1 MESQQQQSITDCVI
15 LAGGSGV
22 RMGGPKALLEVGGE
36 TLLRHQFELLSALF
50 PRTSIALKNDRLIDR
65 IDPLNWHQILIDPPD
80 SRSLLDV
87 LGSIITRVNGPV
99 FIAAVDLPQLTA
111 SIVTTI
117 CSHHSTGISVIPVE
131 QDRPQPLAAV
141 WDPAALE
148 VLEPADGDLAL
159 LAWVRRAPT
168 RLLRWPVDFPEH
180 RDDTTSRPFQNLNS
194 PEDLDSLEPDS

>member
-1 MESQQQQSITDCVI
+1 MI

-22 RMGGPKALLEVGGE
+22 RMGGPKALLEIEGE

-50 PRTSIALKNDRLIDR
+50 PRTSIALKNDRLVDK

-99 FIAAVDLPQLTA
+99 FIAAVDLPRLTG

-148 VLEPADGDLAL
+148 VLEPEDGDLAL
-159 LAWVRRAPT
+159 LAWVRRART
-168 RLLRWPVDFPEH
+168 RLLRWPVDFPEQ
-180 RDDTTSRPFQNLNS
+180 RDDMTSRPFQNLNS
-194 PEDLDSLEPDS
+194 PEDLDSQEPDS

>member
-1 MESQQQQSITDCVI
+1 MI

-50 PRTSIALKNDRLIDR
+50 PRTSIALKNDRLIDE

-117 CSHHSTGISVIPVE
+117 CSHHSTGISVIPV
-131 QDRPQPLAAV
+131 DGHRPQPLAAV
-141 WDPAALE
+141 WDPSALE
-148 VLEPADGDLAL
+148 FSSPPDSDLAL
-159 LAWVRRAPT
+159 LAWVKRSST
-168 RLLRWPVDFPEH
+168 RLLQWPDHFSPASDPPT
-180 RDDTTSRPFQNLNS
+180 RSPFKNLNS
-194 PEDLDSLEPDS
+194 PTDLDSLGPLA

>member
-1 MESQQQQSITDCVI
+1 METKPQQQITDCVI

-22 RMGGPKALLEVGGE
+22 RMGGPKALLEIGGE

-50 PRTSIALKNDRLIDR
+50 PRTSIALKDDQLIDQ
-65 IDPLNWHQILIDPPD
+65 IDPLHWHQILIDPPD

-99 FIAAVDLPQLTA
+99 FVAAVDLPQLTE

-117 CSHHSTGISVIPVE
+117 CSHHSPGISVIPVDQE
-131 QDRPQPLAAV
+131 RPQPLAAV
-141 WDPAALE
+141 WDPAALD
-148 VLEPADGDLAL
+148 VLEPDDGDLAL
-159 LAWVRRAPT
+159 LAWVRRART
-168 RLLRWPVDFPEH
+168 RLLRWPVDFPDH

-194 PEDLDSLEPDS
+194 PEDLDPLETDS

>member
-1 MESQQQQSITDCVI
+1 
-15 LAGGSGV
+15 
-22 RMGGPKALLEVGGE
+22 MGGPKALLEIEGE

-50 PRTSIALKNDRLIDR
+50 PRTSIALKNDRLVDK

-99 FIAAVDLPQLTA
+99 FIAAVDLPRLTG

-148 VLEPADGDLAL
+148 VLEPEDGDLAL
-159 LAWVRRAPT
+159 LAWVRRART
-168 RLLRWPVDFPEH
+168 RLLRWPVDFPEQ
-180 RDDTTSRPFQNLNS
+180 RDDMTSRPFQNLNS
-194 PEDLDSLEPDS
+194 PEDLDSLESDS

>member
-1 MESQQQQSITDCVI
+1 VI

-22 RMGGPKALLEVGGE
+22 RMGGPKALLEIEGE

-50 PRTSIALKNDRLIDR
+50 PRTSIALKNDRLIDK
-65 IDPLNWHQILIDPPD
+65 IDPLNWHQVLIDPPD

-99 FIAAVDLPQLTA
+99 FIAAVDLPRLTG

-148 VLEPADGDLAL
+148 VLEPEDGDLAL
-159 LAWVRRAPT
+159 LAWVRRART
-168 RLLRWPVDFPEH
+168 RLLRWPVDFPEQ
-180 RDDTTSRPFQNLNS
+180 RDDMTSRPFQNLNS
-194 PEDLDSLEPDS
+194 PEDLDSLESDS